1 MNLEDIYINEL
12 MKETEFKRLI
22 ELKKIIDKK
31 YGMKIV
37 AFKNKEALYLE
48 AKENKYMDLDK
59 ARKEFQR
66 VKVELYSYQEVKE
79 YFELER
85 KIQEMIASDMN
96 ELKKSISNKFLEH
109 ESISI

>member
-12 MKETEFKRLI
+12 KKEPIFQRLI

-59 ARKEFQR
+59 ARREFQR
-66 VKVELYSYQEVKE
+66 VKAELYSYEEVKE
-79 YFELER
+79 YFLVEQ
-85 KIQEMIASDMN
+85 KVNKMIEKDMN
-96 ELKKSISNKFLEH
+96 ELKSSISNKFLEN
-109 ESISI
+109 ESISL

>member
-48 AKENKYMDLDK
+48 AYI
-59 ARKEFQR
+59 
-66 VKVELYSYQEVKE
+66 
-79 YFELER
+79 YFLLLLNIR
-85 KIQEMIASDMN
+85 
-96 ELKKSISNKFLEH
+96 LPYF
-109 ESISI
+109 